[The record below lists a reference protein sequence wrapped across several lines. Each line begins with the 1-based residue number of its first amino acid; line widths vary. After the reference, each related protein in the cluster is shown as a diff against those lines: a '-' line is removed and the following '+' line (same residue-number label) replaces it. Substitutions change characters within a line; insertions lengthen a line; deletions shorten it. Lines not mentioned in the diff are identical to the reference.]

1 MGKEK
6 ITYIEYIRVFA
17 AVAVVFLHIV
27 MTLPNN
33 YSVAE
38 LGVFNYTVFSDCYML
53 VKWAVPCFIMVSG
66 ALLLNP
72 QKEITVKKTWK
83 YILRMLEV
91 LLTFGVVYALMEL
104 VFSEKTINAYMFL
117 KAILNTLEGKTW
129 DHMWYIYVLISI
141 YIIMMPLKDF
151 IRAQSRNTI
160 RIFIIV
166 LIAGNFIIPT
176 INTIFGTNIKT
187 LMPIGEYI
195 TYFLIGYYISTIS
208 KESSIYKKSIWISGG
223 IATLAMIGLESYSLT
238 VYGNT
243 AVVNHMSGEI
253 LTLIQSVSVFMIV
266 RILFENIEI
275 LRIAKTVSACSFG
288 IYLIHP
294 FWINLI
300 YKVFDITPLSMPI
313 GVGIVVLFVSVFL
326 LSFCTTWILKKVPI
340 INKII

>member
-6 ITYIEYIRVFA
+6 ITYIEYISVFA

-223 IATLAMIGLESYSLT
+223 HCDFSDDWT
-238 VYGNT
+238 
-243 AVVNHMSGEI
+243 
-253 LTLIQSVSVFMIV
+253 
-266 RILFENIEI
+266 
-275 LRIAKTVSACSFG
+275 
-288 IYLIHP
+288 
-294 FWINLI
+294 
-300 YKVFDITPLSMPI
+300 
-313 GVGIVVLFVSVFL
+313 
-326 LSFCTTWILKKVPI
+326 
-340 INKII
+340 

>member
-1 MGKEK
+1 MRKEK
-6 ITYIEYIRVFA
+6 VAYIEYIRVFA

-160 RIFIIV
+160 GIFIIV

-176 INTIFGTNIKT
+176 INTIFGTNIET

-195 TYFLIGYYISTIS
+195 TYFLIGYYISTIP
-208 KESSIYKKSIWISGG
+208 KESSIYKKSILLSGG

-300 YKVFDITPLSMPI
+300 YKVFDITPISMPI
-313 GVGIVVLFVSVFL
+313 GVGIVVLFIVVFVLSYVSALIVR
-326 LSFCTTWILKKVPI
+326 CIPVIKRI
-340 INKII
+340 I